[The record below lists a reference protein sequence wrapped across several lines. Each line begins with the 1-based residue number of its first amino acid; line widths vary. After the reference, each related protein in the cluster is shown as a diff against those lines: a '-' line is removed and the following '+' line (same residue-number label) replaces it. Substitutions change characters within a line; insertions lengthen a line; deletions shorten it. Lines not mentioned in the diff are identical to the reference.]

1 MKQVFTI
8 ILNQGYSCYRAKCCA
23 LLLCRV
29 FHTTFLKSLHL
40 KALIDV
46 TGLSDSYS
54 STPFEAFDMRYVE
67 KVYKKDLNETKLMH

>member
-1 MKQVFTI
+1 M
-8 ILNQGYSCYRAKCCA
+8 
-23 LLLCRV
+23 
-29 FHTTFLKSLHL
+29 LHYFYCISHYFP
-40 KALIDV
+40 KVTVPIKATALIDV